1 MEIAFKVVEDANFF
15 VFSTEQLPLL
25 VGSRLNLET
34 EERGTT
40 VKVENRL
47 WLRIFQERK
56 TVRKLSGGLN
66 GFDELCGP
74 LFRNYL

>member
-1 MEIAFKVVEDANFF
+1 MLSFYEMSSFLINTPTLKWKNSCIFMEIAVKVVEDANFF
-15 VFSTEQLPLL
+15 FSTEQLPLL

-47 WLRIFQERK
+47 
-56 TVRKLSGGLN
+56 
-66 GFDELCGP
+66 
-74 LFRNYL
+74 

>member
-15 VFSTEQLPLL
+15 FFFSTEQLPLL

-47 WLRIFQERK
+47 
-56 TVRKLSGGLN
+56 
-66 GFDELCGP
+66 
-74 LFRNYL
+74 

>member
-1 MEIAFKVVEDANFF
+1 MEIAVKGVEDAIF
-15 VFSTEQLPLL
+15 FSTEQLPLL

-47 WLRIFQERK
+47 
-56 TVRKLSGGLN
+56 
-66 GFDELCGP
+66 
-74 LFRNYL
+74 

>member
-66 GFDELCGP
+66 GFDE
-74 LFRNYL
+74 

>member
-1 MEIAFKVVEDANFF
+1 MEIAFKVVKDANFF
-15 VFSTEQLPLL
+15 LFFFSTEQLPLL

-47 WLRIFQERK
+47 
-56 TVRKLSGGLN
+56 
-66 GFDELCGP
+66 
-74 LFRNYL
+74 

>member
-1 MEIAFKVVEDANFF
+1 MEIAVKVVEDANFF
-15 VFSTEQLPLL
+15 FSTEQLPLL

-47 WLRIFQERK
+47 QERK

-66 GFDELCGP
+66 NFDELCGP

>member
-15 VFSTEQLPLL
+15 FSTEQFALL

-47 WLRIFQERK
+47 
-56 TVRKLSGGLN
+56 
-66 GFDELCGP
+66 
-74 LFRNYL
+74 

>member
-1 MEIAFKVVEDANFF
+1 MEIAFEVVEDANVFF
-15 VFSTEQLPLL
+15 FFSTEQLLLL

-47 WLRIFQERK
+47 
-56 TVRKLSGGLN
+56 
-66 GFDELCGP
+66 
-74 LFRNYL
+74 

>member
-15 VFSTEQLPLL
+15 FSTEQLPLL

-34 EERGTT
+34 EERRTT

-47 WLRIFQERK
+47 
-56 TVRKLSGGLN
+56 
-66 GFDELCGP
+66 
-74 LFRNYL
+74 